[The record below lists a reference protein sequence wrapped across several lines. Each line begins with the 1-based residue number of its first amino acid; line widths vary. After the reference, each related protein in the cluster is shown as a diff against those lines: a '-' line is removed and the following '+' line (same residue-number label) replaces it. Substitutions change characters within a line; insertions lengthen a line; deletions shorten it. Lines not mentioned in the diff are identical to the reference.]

1 MKKFKITKSEKNLM
15 DAIDELHIN
24 AHNIGATLFTIAC
37 VGDKCGSVQFD
48 GDGLK
53 LTGGF
58 YNILKCGLSEDGLKN
73 GATKAVSALL
83 GAIRILA
90 EEHCEESDVLAQG
103 LEEIFEE
110 ATFTHTPKF
119 ATHFE
124 EVEFEVTEEKEERNE
139 AKAESFEELV
149 EKLNKMGYYVSKK
162 PTKKNTKKEDK

>member
-1 MKKFKITKSEKNLM
+1 MEKFKITKSEKNLL
-15 DAIDELHIN
+15 DAIDELHTN
-24 AHNIGATLFTIAC
+24 ANEIGATLLSIAC
-37 VGDKCGSVQFD
+37 VGDRCGSVQFD

-58 YNILKCGLSEDGLKN
+58 YNILKCGLSDDGLKN
-73 GATKAVSALL
+73 GTTEAVSALL
-83 GAIRILA
+83 GAIRALV
-90 EEHCEESDVLAQG
+90 EEQCEESKVLAQG

-110 ATFTHTPKF
+110 ATFNHRPKF

-124 EVEFEVTEEKEERNE
+124 EVEFEVTEDKEERNE
-139 AKAESFEELV
+139 SKDESFEELV